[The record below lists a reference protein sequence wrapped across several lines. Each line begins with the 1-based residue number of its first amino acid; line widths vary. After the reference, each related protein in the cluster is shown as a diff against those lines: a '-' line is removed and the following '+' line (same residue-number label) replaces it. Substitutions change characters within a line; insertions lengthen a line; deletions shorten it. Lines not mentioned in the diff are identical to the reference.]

1 MSKVITVFGGL
12 GAQGSSVVD
21 ALLKRA
27 AYKVRVATR
36 DVNSEKAKAAAAKG
50 AELVNAAY
58 DDYPSLVNALK
69 GAHGAW
75 FITTF
80 WEVKDSAKEIAQGA
94 AVAKAAKEV
103 GLNHLVFSSLDS
115 PKKVGVT
122 QIAFEDKV
130 DIENEIIKT
139 GVPYTFVDV
148 AWYLNNLESFAGP
161 KKFDPNGPY
170 VIAIPIGPHGLFAIN
185 NSDVGE
191 VFAKVFDNR
200 EEYLNKKIHIA
211 GLKAASTQDFADA
224 FNEVFAPHKF
234 VAVSDFEGFKQATA
248 AFGDAFYNM
257 YHYYDVAKGGSFD
270 VELTK
275 KLNPNTIT
283 SVKDY
288 LIKNK
293 AKFNF

>member
-1 MSKVITVFGGL
+1 VITVFGGL
-12 GAQGSSVVD
+12 GAQGGSVVD
-21 ALLKRA
+21 ALLKRS

-50 AELVNAAY
+50 CELVNAAY
-58 DDYPSLVNALK
+58 DDYASLVKALT

-80 WEVKDSAKEIAQGA
+80 WEVKDPAKEIAQGA
-94 AVAKAAKEV
+94 AVAKASKEV
-103 GLNHLVFSSLDS
+103 GLKHLVFSSLDS
-115 PKKVGVT
+115 PKKFGVS
-122 QIAFEDKV
+122 QIAFEDKI
-130 DIENEIIKT
+130 DIEAEIVKS
-139 GVPYTFVDV
+139 GVPHTFVDV

-170 VIAIPIGPHGLFAIN
+170 VIAIPIGPNGMYAIN

-200 EEYLNKKIHIA
+200 DEYLNKKIHVA
-211 GLKAASTQDFADA
+211 GLKVGSTQEFADA

-234 VAVSDFEGFKQATA
+234 VASSDFEGFKKATA

-257 YHYYDVAKGGSFD
+257 YHFYDVSKGGQFD
-270 VELTK
+270 VGLTK

-283 SVKDY
+283 SIKDY